1 MKFKTCSE
9 REIHSEGKSQGK
21 ETILNKFVA
30 RYLMYAR
37 NLASVRVTFDVIKHH
52 YQKASWGGK
61 SLFCLFFHTAI
72 HHQGKSA
79 QELTQGRK
87 LQGRVDAEP
96 MDGWYLLTCSA
107 WLAYPVSL

>member
-1 MKFKTCSE
+1 MKFKTCRE
-9 REIHSEGKSQGK
+9 REIHSESKSQGK
-21 ETILNKFVA
+21 EIILNKFVA
-30 RYLMYAR
+30 RYLTYAC
-37 NLASVRVTFDVIKHH
+37 NLVAVRVTFAVIKHH

-72 HHQGKSA
+72 HHQRKSA

-87 LQGRVDAEP
+87 LQTRVDAEP
-96 MDGWYLLTCSA
+96 MDGCYLFTCSP

>member
-1 MKFKTCSE
+1 MKFKTCRE
-9 REIHSEGKSQGK
+9 REIHSEGKSKGK

-37 NLASVRVTFDVIKHH
+37 NLAAARVTFAVIKHH

-61 SLFCLFFHTAI
+61 CLLCLFFHTAI
-72 HHQGKSA
+72 YHQRKSA

-87 LQGRVDAEP
+87 FQARVDAEP
-96 MDGWYLLTCSA
+96 MDGCYLLTCSPWFA
-107 WLAYPVSL
+107 HPASL